1 MARRALYCANTRS
14 PRATAAG
21 EGPEKAGGA
30 CRSVNDDIGGGLS
43 LSLSLFF
50 SLSLSKLSRATS
62 ATLHLRERLRE
73 ESGRCEKEKR
83 EAVLLLGEEKEAK

>member
-30 CRSVNDDIGGGLS
+30 CRSVNDDIGGG